1 MCLMSSPSQ
10 VTPNTSVNSYH
21 KTKWILNIKV
31 RRWGT
36 LPIEHAF
43 YIDILY
49 VILTNLFSLPFVVLQ
64 NFRNSS
70 SIFFVFDLTSGDS
83 VLANFSTTVIHTATQ
98 HKWYSQNIFN
108 CTNSRAKV
116 WRGEFFWLWT
126 IICRQVIIFQ
136 RHYYQSFIPQHLKI
150 LIFVIQSYGNNSK
163 IYTCV
168 FLSSK
173 QLIICMI

>member
-1 MCLMSSPSQ
+1 MGDKCFTSINWIKLWSSLWDQVPSVGALHTNFSHEQHLNDCCTVGCRLPLIQ
-10 VTPNTSVNSYH
+10 VLNSYH
-21 KTKWILNIKV
+21 KTKRLLNIKV

-36 LPIEHAF
+36 LPIEHAP

-83 VLANFSTTVIHTATQ
+83 VLANFSTTVIHTATH

-108 CTNSRAKV
+108 CTNSRAKF
-116 WRGEFFWLWT
+116 WRGDFF
-126 IICRQVIIFQ
+126 
-136 RHYYQSFIPQHLKI
+136 
-150 LIFVIQSYGNNSK
+150 
-163 IYTCV
+163 
-168 FLSSK
+168 
-173 QLIICMI
+173 